1 MDAGWPLE
9 AGLHPEDLKART
21 EAERF
26 MVRCLALAFRGAGRV
41 SPNPMVGAVLVGVEG
56 QVLAE
61 GWHDRYGG
69 PHAER
74 VAIEEALRR
83 HGAEALR
90 QATLYVNLEPCAHYG
105 KTPPCVDLI
114 LTHGI
119 PRVVVGMIDPFPK
132 VAGQGVARLQA
143 HGVQVEVGVL
153 APVCRRF
160 NEAFVH
166 HVETGRPLVTLK
178 MAQTLDG
185 FVATR
190 TGQSRWISGEPARR
204 LVHRWRAVLDG
215 VLVGSGT
222 AAADDPALTVRYV
235 EGRQPTRI
243 VLDRTG
249 TLPPILRLFTDAQ
262 AAWTLAV
269 VGPGVR
275 PAYAALLKQAGGRL
289 WEIPTQAGHLDLHA
303 LLKRLGQEGGG
314 EGKPLASLL
323 VEAGPRLAT
332 ALFQQGL
339 VDRFFLFIAPRLFGE
354 GVPLLHDLGVR
365 EVCDSLRFE
374 AYRWVEV
381 GEDLLFLGYRQAGGV
396 SSSRGSLMI

>member
-1 MDAGWPLE
+1 MDAGWALA
-9 AGLHPEDLKART
+9 AGLHPGDLTAHT

-26 MVRCLALAFRGAGRV
+26 MVRCLELAFRGAGRV
-41 SPNPMVGAVLVGVEG
+41 SPNPMVGAVLVDPDG

-83 HGAEALR
+83 HGPKALR
-90 QATLYVNLEPCAHYG
+90 RATLYVNLEPCAHYG
-105 KTPPCVDLI
+105 KTPPCADFI
-114 LTHGI
+114 ITHGI
-119 PRVVVGMIDPFPK
+119 PRVVVGMVDPFPQ
-132 VAGQGVARLQA
+132 VAGQGIARLRA
-143 HGVQVEVGVL
+143 HGVQVEIGVL
-153 APVCRRF
+153 EAACRRF

-190 TGQSRWISGEPARR
+190 TGQSRWISGERARK

-222 AAADDPALTVRYV
+222 AAADDPALTVRHV
-235 EGRQPTRI
+235 EGRQPVRI

-249 TLPPILRLFTDAQ
+249 GLPPTLRLFTDEQ
-262 AAWTLAV
+262 AARTLAI
-269 VGPGVR
+269 VGPGAR
-275 PAYAALLKQAGGRL
+275 PAYAASLLQTGGRVWTL
-289 WEIPTQAGHLDLHA
+289 PLRDGHLDLEA
-303 LLKRLGQEGGG
+303 LLERLGREGGPDG
-314 EGKPLASLL
+314 RPLQSLL

-332 ALFQQGL
+332 ALFRQGL

-354 GVPLLHDLGVR
+354 GVPLLNDLGVR
-365 EVCDSLRFE
+365 AVDEGPRFE
-374 AYRWVEV
+374 AHRWVEV
-381 GEDLLFLGYRQAGGV
+381 GEDLLFLGYSRAG
-396 SSSRGSLMI
+396 